1 MSKRLR
7 DIEENIIQNANL
19 QIKAFQVL
27 LNYRSNKINRNILEI
42 PEDRSDDAV
51 QILNNSRPFR
61 NLNLPVDKLKIF
73 YNEAIKMKNNPE
85 LIQQY
90 EDIKQRA
97 LTDVENITEL
107 RPKRQLT
114 SWFER
119 FTQNQTILPVY
130 QFEPSYI
137 HPDILR
143 PTTEK
148 QMAECRQDIVN
159 SIMDGEILSTKCLAE
174 NLIETDAYD
183 PQSLNMFQLATNING
198 VMLRPEIMEAV
209 ENFEQGNT
217 SELNKA
223 DIPLYFVVIVGGEE
237 RGHHMVLYILC
248 DNRAYTIG
256 LGYYDKLQGKHA
268 KLQDRLET
276 IHSDAYFMASALY
289 SPDHVLILDRE
300 MNYANSII
308 DIGILRRR
316 HTDTLQNYL
325 SQIKTIHVSYKYEE
339 DYETLKLGAT
349 LMTGT
354 KPIYSKISNRFF
366 VDNYANCTS
375 FITHIFPH
383 VSCKYVPFLTALQ
396 PDVPKFCGTRP
407 RITTNDID
415 VIFEYFLS
423 DTVESTQQLIQYLK
437 QRETLTHRGGKRR
450 RTRRRRSRITKTKTK
465 TKSKSKS
472 KTRSK
477 SRK

>member
-7 DIEENIIQNANL
+7 EIEENIIQNADL

-42 PEDRSDDAV
+42 PEDRSDEAV
-51 QILNNSRPFR
+51 QILNNSRTFR

-85 LIQQY
+85 LIRQY
-90 EDIKQRA
+90 EDIKKRA

-119 FTQNQTILPVY
+119 FTQNQNILPVY
-130 QFEPSYI
+130 QFDPTYI
-137 HPDILR
+137 NPEILR
-143 PTTEK
+143 PTTDK
-148 QMAECRQDIVN
+148 QIAECRQDIVN
-159 SIMDGEILSTKCLAE
+159 SIMDGEILSIKCLAE

-183 PQSLNMFQLATNING
+183 AQSLNMFQLATNING

-209 ENFEQGNT
+209 VNFENFEQGKI
-217 SELNKA
+217 SEPLNKA
-223 DIPLYFVVIVGGEE
+223 DIPLYFVIIVGGEE

-256 LGYYDKLQGKHA
+256 LGYYDKLQGKHG
-268 KLQDRLET
+268 KLQDKLET

-300 MNYANSII
+300 MNYANSIV
-308 DIGILRRR
+308 DIGILRRH
-316 HTDTLQNYL
+316 HTDTLQRYL
-325 SQIKTIHVSYKYEE
+325 SQVKNIHVSYKYEE

-366 VDNYANCTS
+366 VDNYANCSS

-383 VSCKYVPFLTALQ
+383 VSCKYVQFLTALQ
-396 PDVPKFCGTRP
+396 PDVPKFCDTRP
-407 RITTNDID
+407 RITKNDID

-423 DTVESTQQLIQYLK
+423 ETVESTQQLIQYLK
-437 QRETLTHRGGKRR
+437 QREALTHRGGKRR
-450 RTRRRRSRITKTKTK
+450 RTRRGRRKRIARTRKLAKK
-465 TKSKSKS
+465 RTKSHN
-472 KTRSK
+472 R
-477 SRK
+477 